1 MWNSLISMQS
11 VAKIYLAERKKEMS
25 SGKYGQ
31 YRKIIIKCK
40 YMKQYKNVMVKY
52 KNTKNFLFEVFPVLK
67 EIVKN
72 KNRQI

>member
-1 MWNSLISMQS
+1 
-11 VAKIYLAERKKEMS
+11 
-25 SGKYGQ
+25 
-31 YRKIIIKCK
+31 
-40 YMKQYKNVMVKY
+40 MKQYKNVMVKY